1 MNMTRVMTL
10 VTLTVLI
17 SIVSTAAAQQPVSLA
32 SIEGIVVQT
41 GSNEPIAGADLEL
54 SRVEGTSAAPL
65 NRGVAE
71 AFTAILYNTNLGLPA
86 GGATPPPLLAPEVK
100 YGKTGEDG
108 KFIFKDL
115 KEGKYRLVA
124 VRNGGVYYPAEY
136 GQRDLKQRGINFPV
150 AAGETKRDVKIEMT
164 PTGVIAGQ
172 VVDEDGQPM
181 GHVVVMALTAQF
193 KAGEQREYIERTVLT
208 DERGNYRIY
217 SLGPGR
223 YYVAAVYEDPQRR
236 TIEMAPT
243 APPGRTLERHRA
255 TSPVIARQVM
265 PDGSVIEEAYGV
277 VYFGGTT
284 DPRAA
289 TLVEVRA
296 GETFPGADISMGV
309 GKKATHHIRGVVVR
323 ETGEAASG
331 AQILAIPRQF
341 GPNALVLT
349 GRANDKGQFDLAG
362 AFAEAYILTARSFAT
377 VTTAGTATG
386 NAPLNFLLDADSVG
400 YIALDA
406 GDSDANNIRIVGS
419 TGITV
424 PGTVVIEG
432 KLSSD
437 AAADLAKMEI
447 DFDRDPDLIAMP
459 SPSMQL
465 PQPPPGTP
473 PPAVRPPGNGQVT
486 ASGDFKLFVSPGDF
500 RVNVNG
506 IPANA
511 YVKSIQFGGEDVLRN
526 GIHIIRTV
534 DNPLQIVLG
543 IDGGTISGSVV
554 DERLAPFA
562 NATVA
567 LVPDLADLR
576 RRPDLYRNTVT
587 DAAGN
592 FQITTIPPGSYKLF
606 AWDWAEAD
614 AWQNANFITSYESL
628 GKSILVSPSSGQDR
642 IQINL
647 ISSGKAKR

>member
-1 MNMTRVMTL
+1 MTL
-10 VTLTVLI
+10 VTLTVLA
-17 SIVSTAAAQQPVSLA
+17 SIGSTATAQQPVVSLS
-32 SIEGIVVQT
+32 SIEGIVVRT
-41 GSNEPIAGADLEL
+41 GTNEPIAGADLEL
-54 SRVEGTSAAPL
+54 SRVEGTAAMPL

-71 AFTAILYNTNLGLPA
+71 AFVAILYSSSQGLPA

-124 VRNGGVYYPAEY
+124 VRSGGVYYPAEY
-136 GQRDLKQRGINFPV
+136 GQRDLKQRGINFPI
-150 AAGETKRDVKIEMT
+150 AAGQARKDLKIEMT
-164 PTGVIAGQ
+164 PTGVIAGR

-208 DERGNYRIY
+208 DERGDYRIY
-217 SLGPGR
+217 SLGPDR

-236 TIEMAPT
+236 TIKMAPT

-255 TSPVIARQVM
+255 TSPVVTRQVM
-265 PDGSVIEEAYGV
+265 PDGSVIEEAYDV

-331 AQILAIPRQF
+331 AQVLAVPRQF
-341 GPNALVLT
+341 GPNALVLN
-349 GRANDKGQFDLAG
+349 GRTNGNGQFDLAG
-362 AFAEAYILTARSFAT
+362 AFAEAYIVTATSSAT
-377 VTTAGTATG
+377 VTTAGTVTG
-386 NAPLNFLLDADSVG
+386 ITPLNALLVGGYTDSVG
-400 YIALDA
+400 YIALEA
-406 GDSDANNIRIVGS
+406 GDSDANNIRIVAS
-419 TGITV
+419 SGITV

-459 SPSMQL
+459 SPSMQT
-465 PQPPPGTP
+465 PPPPPGTP

-486 ASGDFKLFVSPGDF
+486 ASGDFKMLVSPGDF

-511 YVKSIQFGGEDVLRN
+511 YVKSIQLGGEDVLRN
-526 GIHIIRTV
+526 GIRITPVDRQSAADCSLELTEGQSADRSSMKSSLRLPMPPSHWFRIWRTCGAVPTCTEIR
-534 DNPLQIVLG
+534 
-543 IDGGTISGSVV
+543 
-554 DERLAPFA
+554 
-562 NATVA
+562 
-567 LVPDLADLR
+567 
-576 RRPDLYRNTVT
+576 
-587 DAAGN
+587 
-592 FQITTIPPGSYKLF
+592 
-606 AWDWAEAD
+606 
-614 AWQNANFITSYESL
+614 
-628 GKSILVSPSSGQDR
+628 
-642 IQINL
+642 
-647 ISSGKAKR
+647 